1 MASKFRLILN
11 TVLLTAAGVFIY
23 LLWMYALSR
32 GAELGGT
39 LHFGLYAQFY
49 QHLTG
54 LVTLLILAIPYHRY
68 LKPLPVGRFQG
79 RQAALFAL
87 GMLALYLGCF
97 LVEKVMHIPNE
108 PWVRMMLSL
117 PAFPLS
123 VFVFTIVVLAPLSEE
138 IVFRGVLLNIFIS
151 RNPWTGYV
159 GAVLLAALF
168 SMMHGQYKHL
178 ITFIELF
185 GVALLTSL
193 ARLRSGGLLLPVL
206 LHAEAGVIA
215 LLLNL

>member
-11 TVLLTAAGVFIY
+11 TVLLTAAGIFIY

-32 GAELGGT
+32 GAELGAT
-39 LHFGLYAQFY
+39 VQFGLYSPLF

-54 LVTLLILAIPYHRY
+54 LVTLLIVAIFYCRF
-68 LKPLPVGRFQG
+68 LKPLPAGRFQA

-87 GMLALYLGCF
+87 AMLALYLGVF
-97 LVEKVMHIPNE
+97 LTEKVMHIPNE
-108 PWVRMMLSL
+108 PWVKTMLSL
-117 PAFPLS
+117 PALPLS
-123 VFVFTIVVLAPLSEE
+123 AFVFTVVVLAPLSEE
-138 IVFRGVLLNIFIS
+138 IVFRGVLLNIFIT
-151 RNPWTGYV
+151 RHAWTGYA
-159 GAVLLAALF
+159 GAVLLAVIF

-185 GVALLTSL
+185 GVALLLSL

-215 LLLNL
+215 MLLNL

>member
-11 TVLLTAAGVFIY
+11 AVLLTAAGIFIY

-39 LHFGLYAQFY
+39 VQFGLYSQFF

-54 LVTLLILAIPYHRY
+54 LVTLLILAIPYC
-68 LKPLPVGRFQG
+68 LFVKPLPAGRFLA

-87 GMLALYLGCF
+87 GMLALYLGVF
-97 LVEKVMHIPNE
+97 LTETVMHIPNE
-108 PWVRMMLSL
+108 PYVKRMLSL

-123 VFVFTIVVLAPLSEE
+123 TFVFTAVVLAPLSEE
-138 IVFRGVLLNIFIS
+138 MVFRGVLLNIFIT
-151 RNPWTGYV
+151 RHAWTGYA
-159 GAVLLAALF
+159 GAVLLAVIF

-185 GVALLTSL
+185 GVAMLLSL

-206 LHAEAGVIA
+206 LHAEASVIA